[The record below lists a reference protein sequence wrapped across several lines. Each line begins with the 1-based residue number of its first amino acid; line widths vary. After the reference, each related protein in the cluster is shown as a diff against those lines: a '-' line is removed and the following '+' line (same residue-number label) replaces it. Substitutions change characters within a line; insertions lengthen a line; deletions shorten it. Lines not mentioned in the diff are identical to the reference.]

1 MAKEI
6 SYAGSRFTKIS
17 AERKKDFSGKISLN
31 TNIKINSIEPVKDQK
46 EVIDISYSF
55 LIDYGGFGKVEL
67 QGNLFVQADVKVAK
81 SLINSMKEKKFDTDE
96 HLSITNMIV
105 QKATIKA
112 LEIEEELG
120 LPFHIRLPTL
130 ALKKESD

>member
-1 MAKEI
+1 
-6 SYAGSRFTKIS
+6 
-17 AERKKDFSGKISLN
+17 
-31 TNIKINSIEPVKDQK
+31 
-46 EVIDISYSF
+46 
-55 LIDYGGFGKVEL
+55 
-67 QGNLFVQADVKVAK
+67 
-81 SLINSMKEKKFDTDE
+81 MKEKKFDTDE